1 MTTAR
6 YFAAC
11 LCAALA
17 LTLGACAPSPAPPAV
32 ITSDVAPLVAPPET
46 VDTAPPTTPSAPAT
60 VTVYYPTRDLEALEP
75 EERAI
80 STVTTGAEQAEAAV
94 GQLLAGPN
102 ESDLVNVMPTGLK
115 LRGVTVDGTTATV
128 DLSKE
133 WGEPFQGG
141 SNTALLAAYAIVNTV
156 TDVPGLD
163 AVRFTVEGQ
172 PMGDF
177 AGVLDLSEPL
187 SPDPELNREDAP
199 TEEADPS

>member
-46 VDTAPPTTPSAPAT
+46 VDTAPPTTPS
-60 VTVYYPTRDLEALEP
+60 
-75 EERAI
+75 AI